1 MNRTRRRV
9 AIDGK
14 ALSNMNLVRSS
25 LRAKLT
31 VAFGAVA
38 VGFLVAV
45 AVGFTGI
52 SGVGNSTASQY
63 RKAVIANEASADA
76 FNMRVSQSQDTSSR
90 RFIKNPDG
98 SNMHKGDIAAFNKTV
113 AALKQIATSPSEK
126 AALAHLDALFASW
139 QAADDKSASLWQHG
153 RYTAA
158 TEYVNGE
165 ANSRGDALSAA
176 LAAFAAK
183 AQAQAQA
190 TESSQVGRAHTL
202 MAIFSAVALLGAAL
216 VVFFLTRSIKRGV
229 GQVLGG
235 LQSLNEHCLASLGTG
250 LDAIAAG
257 DLTWEARTA
266 TGPVAAEARDEIG
279 ELSRTFNSML
289 AKAQAGVASYN
300 AARDQLQTMV
310 GKIDQAAGQLSSAS
324 QQMASTSEEAGRAV
338 GEIANA
344 VGDVAQGAERQ
355 VRMVEEARESTD
367 ATARVAGETRTA
379 ADQGVDAARRAAEA
393 MHSVRDASDAVSQAM
408 VGLSGKSEQIGGIVE
423 TITGIAGQTN
433 LLALN
438 AAIEAARAGEQGKGF
453 AVVAEEVRKLAEESQ
468 HAAATI
474 ASLIAEIQAETTR
487 TAEVVEEGTRRSADG
502 VEVVEEA
509 REAFLR
515 IGVSVEDVTGRIASI
530 AAAMGE
536 VAAVAEQ
543 SSASSEEVS
552 ASTEQTS
559 ASTQE
564 IAASAQELAHTAEE
578 LERLVTHFK
587 VAR

>member
-1 MNRTRRRV
+1 
-9 AIDGK
+9 
-14 ALSNMNLVRSS
+14 MNLVRSS

-31 VAFGAVA
+31 VAFAAVA

-45 AVGFTGI
+45 VVGFTGI
-52 SGVGNSTASQY
+52 SGVGNSTAAQY
-63 RKAVIANEASADA
+63 RKAVLANEASADA
-76 FNMRVSQSQDTSSR
+76 FNMRVSQSQDTSSH

-98 SNMHKGDIAAFNKTV
+98 SNMHEGDMAAFQKAV
-113 AALKQIATSPSEK
+113 AALNAVATSPSEK
-126 AALAHLDALFASW
+126 ADLGHVDALFASW
-139 QAADDKSASLWQHG
+139 RAADDKSAALWQHG
-153 RYTAA
+153 RYVAA

-165 ANSRGDALSAA
+165 ANSRGDALSTA
-176 LAAFAAK
+176 LGAFAAK

-190 TESSQVGRAHTL
+190 TESSQAARAHTL
-202 MAIFSAVALLGAAL
+202 MAIFSAVAVLAAAL
-216 VVFFLTRSIKRGV
+216 IVFFLTRSIKRAV
-229 GQVLGG
+229 GAVLDG
-235 LQSLNEHCLASLGTG
+235 LQSLDTHCLASLGGG

-257 DLTWEARTA
+257 DLTVEAHT
-266 TGPVAAEARDEIG
+266 TTQPVTVASRDETG
-279 ELSRTFNSML
+279 RLANTFNSML

-300 AARDQLQTMV
+300 AAREQLQAMV
-310 GKIDQAAGQLSSAS
+310 GKIDSAAAQLSSAS

-355 VRMVEEARESTD
+355 VRMVEEAKESTD
-367 ATARVAGETRTA
+367 VTAHVAGETRTA
-379 ADQGVDAARRAAEA
+379 ADEGVDAARRAAEA
-393 MHSVRDASDAVSQAM
+393 MRSVREASDAVTQAM
-408 VGLSGKSEQIGGIVE
+408 SGLSAKSEQIGGIVE

-438 AAIEAARAGEQGKGF
+438 AAIEAARAGEQGRGF

-468 HAAATI
+468 QAAASI
-474 ASLIAEIQAETTR
+474 ASLVEEIQAETAR
-487 TAEVVEEGTRRSADG
+487 TADVVEEGARRSADG
-502 VEVVEEA
+502 VDVVEEA
-509 REAFLR
+509 REAFVR
-515 IGVSVEDVTGRIASI
+515 IGGSVEDVTGRIRDI
-530 AAAMGE
+530 AAAMSE